1 MKKFKYEFEIDD
13 DFEVG
18 CCFDCPL
25 HEWVD
30 YDDGD
35 GYSETYLRCVINSS
49 FESCPLQEVESDMV
63 YCTNCNWFRL
73 CDEGLPYC
81 IFENKCDIKDCED
94 SKSKE
99 DRPCYEERLR

>member
-1 MKKFKYEFEIDD
+1 MKNFKYEFEVDN

-35 GYSETYLRCVINSS
+35 GYSETDLRCTIGSS
-49 FESCPLQEVESDMV
+49 FENCPLEEVKE
-63 YCTNCNWFRL
+63 
-73 CDEGLPYC
+73 
-81 IFENKCDIKDCED
+81 IKKMIELMDQAITL
-94 SKSKE
+94 KE
-99 DRPCYEERLR
+99 MHDRIY